1 MKPVESNE
9 LGKMTIK
16 TFSNEEKH
24 MLAIVIYNPVEDI
37 IQNTLFRVD
46 VPASSTKIP
55 GLQKAVK

>member
-1 MKPVESNE
+1 
-9 LGKMTIK
+9 
-16 TFSNEEKH
+16 